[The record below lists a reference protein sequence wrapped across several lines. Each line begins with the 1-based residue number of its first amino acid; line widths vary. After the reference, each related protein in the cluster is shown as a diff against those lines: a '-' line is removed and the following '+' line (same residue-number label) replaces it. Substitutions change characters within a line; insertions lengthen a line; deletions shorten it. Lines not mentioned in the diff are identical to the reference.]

1 MTSWIGQHGIILF
14 LLAGYLAVLA
24 QHAIAGKRR
33 TKGLADYYV
42 GGRSMGG
49 VALGISFFA
58 TYSSTNSFIG
68 FAGQTYS
75 YGLPWLLF
83 VPVITVFCFVA
94 WRWVAPRLR
103 EATASLDSV
112 TIPDFIGFRFGS
124 NAARFSAALI
134 VVFASLLY
142 MTAVFKGAG
151 TLLETFLD
159 IPYAGAIGLVLVIV
173 MLYTA
178 VGGFISV
185 VKTDV
190 VQGVIMVLAAILLF
204 VGTVRAAGGLD
215 TFAAVR
221 ELPEGRALFSWDAAM
236 PFPVLFGIMVAGTF
250 KLVVEP
256 RQLSRFYALRT
267 PAEARQGLWV
277 STLIFLF
284 AYSLLL
290 PLGIYARHLFPAG
303 MADTDR
309 IIPEILSGGVVFHPA
324 VGAFL
329 VLALI
334 AAAMSSL
341 DSVLLVLA
349 STCERDIV
357 GVWRGVIPDAAAI
370 RATRWYVAVFAAIT
384 GLIALNPPGGIVA
397 LTAFS
402 GSLYTACF
410 FPALILGL
418 YWKKGNGAAV
428 LASFAAGV
436 LTLALWRYVPA
447 MSNVHAVFP
456 AVLFSTGAYAVI
468 AARVPLADPSK
479 EPNRE

>member
-1 MTSWIGQHGIILF
+1 MLWLRDHWLILF
-14 LLAGYLAVLA
+14 LLAGYTALLA
-24 QHAIAGKRR
+24 QHAVAGKRGTR
-33 TKGLADYYV
+33 SMADYYV

-83 VPVITVFCFVA
+83 VPVITLLCFVA
-94 WRWVAPRLR
+94 WRWIAPRLR
-103 EATASLDSV
+103 DATASLNSV

-151 TLLETFLD
+151 TLLEMFLD
-159 IPYAGAIGLVLVIV
+159 IPYSGAIGVVLVIV

-215 TFAAVR
+215 AFASVR
-221 ELPEGRALFSWDAAM
+221 DLPEGRALFSWDAAM
-236 PFPVLFGIMVAGTF
+236 PFPVLLGIMVAGTF

-256 RQLSRFYALRT
+256 RQLSRFYALRNSG
-267 PAEARQGLWV
+267 EARQGLWV
-277 STLIFLF
+277 STLTFLF

-303 MADTDR
+303 VADTDR
-309 IIPEILSGGVVFHPA
+309 IIPEILSGGIVFHPA

-357 GVWRGVIPDAAAI
+357 GVWRGVIPDTAAI
-370 RATRWYVAVFAAIT
+370 RATRWYVAVFATVT

-402 GSLYTACF
+402 GSLYAACF

-418 YWKKGNGAAV
+418 YWKRGNGAAV
-428 LASFAAGV
+428 LASFAAGI
-436 LTLALWRYVPA
+436 LTLALWRYLPGMA
-447 MSNVHAVFP
+447 NVHAVFP
-456 AVLFSTGAYAVI
+456 AVLFSTSAYALI
-468 AARVPLADPSK
+468 AVRAPTAAPS
-479 EPNRE
+479 R

>member
-1 MTSWIGQHGIILF
+1 MTSWLGRNWIL
-14 LLAGYLAVLA
+14 LLLLVGYTAILA
-24 QHAIAGKRR
+24 QHAIAGQRR

-68 FAGQTYS
+68 FSGQTYS

-83 VPVITVFCFVA
+83 VPIITMFCFVA

-103 EATASLDSV
+103 DATASLNSV
-112 TIPDFIGFRFGS
+112 TVPDFIGFRFQS
-124 NAARFSAALI
+124 SAARFTAALI
-134 VVFASLLY
+134 VVFASLIY
-142 MTAVFKGAG
+142 MTAVFKGVG
-151 TLLETFLD
+151 TLLATFTD
-159 IPYAGAIGLVLVIV
+159 MPYAGGIATVLVIV

-190 VQGVIMVLAAILLF
+190 VQGVMMLLAAVLLF
-204 VGTVRAAGGLD
+204 VSTARAAGGLGA
-215 TFAAVR
+215 FATVR
-221 ELPEGRALFSWDAAM
+221 DLPGGRDLFSWDAAM
-236 PFPVLFGIMVAGTF
+236 PFPVLLGIMVAGTS

-267 PAEARQGLWV
+267 RRAARQGLWV
-277 STLIFLF
+277 STLTFLL

-290 PLGIYARHLFPAG
+290 PLGMYAHHLFPAG

-309 IIPEILSGGVVFHPA
+309 IIPEILSGGVVFHPV

-341 DSVLLVLA
+341 DSVLLVVA

-357 GVWRGVIPDAAAI
+357 GVWQKAIPDATAI
-370 RATRWYVAVFAAIT
+370 RATRWYVALFAGLTA
-384 GLIALNPPGGIVA
+384 LIALNPPGGIVA

-402 GSLYTACF
+402 GSIYAACF

-418 YWKKGNGAAV
+418 YWKRGNGAAV
-428 LASFAAGV
+428 MASFAAGI

-447 MSNVHAVFP
+447 LSNVHAVFP
-456 AVLFSTGAYAVI
+456 AIALSTGAYAVI
-468 AARVPLADPSK
+468 SVRTPRISPRNDP
-479 EPNRE
+479 